1 MGKIIQ
7 GDALQRLAELPPDSV
22 QCVVTS
28 PPYWGLR
35 DYGVEGQLG
44 LEPAM
49 DDYISAMVRVF
60 AEVRRVLRPDGVLW
74 LNIGDSYSAGG
85 MSNPSNSSTLGGG
98 KDRGAGE
105 YSISHK
111 SSGLPPKNLC
121 MIPARLA
128 LAMQD
133 DGWILRSEIVWHKP
147 NPMPESVTDRP
158 TKVHEMIYMF
168 AKSPRYFWD
177 ADAVREEY
185 AREYRDGPGFGGLAN
200 RENTKSAKLTAA
212 MPHLNR
218 SGVGPNAKVRDGR
231 NIRGVWTI
239 ATRPL
244 PEAHFA
250 AFPPDLVERCIKA
263 GSRPADVVLDPFGG
277 AGTVAMVAES
287 LGRQWITIEL
297 NPEYVEIIKRRVSGP
312 LFAGTV

>member
-35 DYGVEGQLG
+35 DYGVDGQLG

-74 LNIGDSYSAGG
+74 LNIGDSHA
-85 MSNPSNSSTLGGG
+85 SNPASGGEG
-98 KDRGAGE
+98 GQEGGE
-105 YSISHK
+105 HQRTPKRKYQRPK
-111 SSGLPPKNLC
+111 GLPPKNLC

-158 TKVHEMIYMF
+158 TKAHEMIYMF
-168 AKSPRYFWD
+168 AKSARYFWD
-177 ADAVREEY
+177 ADAVRE
-185 AREYRDGPGFGGLAN
+185 
-200 RENTKSAKLTAA
+200 SAKCSGRPESSRNANKPTKLSKTGGT
-212 MPHLNR
+212 HHKGGTLGWNR
-218 SGVGPNAKVRDGR
+218 PENGR
-231 NIRGVWTI
+231 NIRDVWTI

-287 LGRQWITIEL
+287 LGRDWITIEL